1 MKRRA
6 MLMIGL
12 IMSIIPLVWITT
24 IRPLSNWSMPII
36 IPVII
41 FGLLMAVYAII
52 NPKMDEVHQ

>member
-1 MKRRA
+1 MKRRT

-41 FGLLMAVYAII
+41 FGLLMVVYAII